1 MLSKWIHKQKY
12 SQNWL
17 PLLCVVVLAIGICF
31 RFANLEDKVYWSDE
45 AYSSYR
51 IAGYEMAEMVEELY
65 GGELLTVDD
74 ILQFQRLSPDRGWD
88 DMMHVMKTEAPHHP
102 PLYYVM
108 SRWWQEWLGDSVW
121 WQRCFSVVVSLFAF
135 PAIYWLAWELFG
147 SAAAGWVAIA
157 LLAVSPIHILY
168 AQEVR
173 EYPLWIVTTILS
185 SAALLYALR
194 KQTIWGWG
202 MYSFSLAASFYS
214 HLFSG
219 FVVIAYGLYVLGTEG
234 IRSIEYWLSPW
245 FNFKISPEQGSKANK
260 NLLGY
265 FLASAI
271 ATVLFLPWLFV
282 FLERQLQVN
291 KGWAW
296 VIKELTFPVLF
307 KNWAT
312 NFIRTFFDLE
322 LAYEDPFNVMFRPD
336 NPVVYLIVPLGL
348 LLAYASY
355 YLVRHTSRDT
365 WLLLLFLAIS
375 TTLPMAGTDVL
386 SGGRR
391 SIIARYQFPA
401 YIAIQL
407 TVTYLLASQ
416 ITNFA
421 AKLRTQRFWKLVT
434 VFLLSG
440 GILSGIAIAKAETW
454 WTKYSDFHNI
464 SLAKAINQ
472 FEGALVLSD
481 NQINRVLSLSHA
493 LDKDVR
499 LKLVERPSRDFM
511 EENGIPQDILLDIP
525 PGETNVLLWETI
537 PPFSPLRTAYEQY
550 RNYYFE
556 AVYQEEITFK
566 RRTHQLWKL
575 PSIFLK

>member
-1 MLSKWIHKQKY
+1 MLSKWLRKQKY

-17 PLLCVVVLAIGICF
+17 PLLCVVVVAIGICF

-45 AYSSYR
+45 AYSAHR
-51 IAGYEMAEMVEELY
+51 IAGYEKSEIIEELY
-65 GGELLTVDD
+65 SGQLLTVDD
-74 ILQFQRLSPDRGWD
+74 ILKFQHLSPDRGWD

-108 SRWWQEWLGDSVW
+108 SRLWQEWLGDSIW

-135 PAIYWLAWELFG
+135 PAMYWLAWELFG
-147 SAAAGWVAIA
+147 SVAAGWVAIA

-185 SAALLYALR
+185 TASLLYAVR
-194 KQTIWGWG
+194 KQNLSGWAL
-202 MYSFSLAASFYS
+202 YSLSLATSFYS

-219 FVVIAYGLYVLGTEG
+219 FVVIAYGLYVLGTQG
-234 IRSIEYWLSPW
+234 IRAIQYWLSSW
-245 FNFKISPEQGSKANK
+245 IKTSVSKREGKQATK

-265 FLASAI
+265 FLGSAI
-271 ATVLFLPWLFV
+271 ATLLFLPWLLV

-296 VIKELTFPVLF
+296 VIKDLPFPTLF

-312 NFIRTFFDLE
+312 NFVRVFFDLE

-336 NPVVYLIVPLGL
+336 NPVVYSIIPLGL
-348 LLAYASY
+348 LMAYASY

-365 WLLLLFLAIS
+365 WLLLLFLAMS
-375 TTLPMAGTDVL
+375 TTLPMAGTDVI
-386 SGGRR
+386 SEGRR

-407 TVTYLLASQ
+407 TITYLFSSQ
-416 ITNFA
+416 ITNFSA
-421 AKLRTQRFWKLVT
+421 RLRTQRFWKLVT
-434 VFLLSG
+434 VFLISG
-440 GILSGIAIAKAETW
+440 GILSGIAISKAETW
-454 WTKYSDFHNI
+454 WTKYSDFPTVF
-464 SLAKAINQ
+464 LATAINE
-472 FEGALVLSD
+472 FEKPLVLSD

-499 LKLVERPSRDFM
+499 LKLVERPPRDLM
-511 EENGIPQDILLDIP
+511 REQGIPKKIVLDIP
-525 PGETNVLLWETI
+525 PTATNVLLWETK
-537 PPFSPLRTAYEQY
+537 PPLSPLRTAYEKY
-550 RNYYFE
+550 CNYYFE
-556 AVYQEEITFK
+556 LVYEEQITFK
-566 RRTHQLWKL
+566 RRQHQLWQL
-575 PSIFLK
+575 PSVFFK